1 MSRRPGAP
9 APALKS
15 LRVWTLVVSAAVA
28 DVKNVDGRAVDGEE
42 NAPGRSSPVQE
53 LPDLAQEDMNDS
65 QASYRVGVDVGGT
78 FTDLIAYGAGG
89 VLHSAKVPS
98 LPGEQWRGVLDAL
111 ASLGVEPASIRA
123 FVHGTTIATNA
134 LLERKGA
141 TTGLVTTEGFR
152 DLLEIGKGRRLVGG
166 LFDPEW
172 QRPAPLVPRDRRLE
186 VPERIAADGS
196 VVRPLDGA
204 DFDALAAALGAKGV
218 EAVAVALLNSYVDD
232 AHEQT
237 VARELAS
244 RLPEA
249 AICASAEL
257 TPERGEFERTST
269 AVLNAYLT
277 PVMRA
282 YLTALRKALHDRDIA
297 APVNIMGSNG
307 GAMTLAAAADRCAGT
322 FLSGPVGG
330 VTGAVRVAASAG
342 VEDII
347 TFDMG
352 GTSTDV
358 ALVHGLAPRMS
369 HDNQIDA
376 WPLKMPQL
384 DIHTIGAGGGSI
396 VWVQDDGTL
405 GVGPRSAGAVPG
417 PACYG
422 RGATEPTV
430 SDANLLLGRLPVG
443 RALSGGLVL
452 DAENARAAFRTLAA
466 RVGGDSDLVD
476 GRSGEMDPATQ
487 ALHAHGDGN
496 DGLVTLAS
504 ASLQIAV
511 AKMAGAVREV
521 SVHRGFDPRDF
532 TLLGF
537 GGAGPMHAMAVAE
550 ELGISRVLVPRFP
563 GHLSALGQML
573 ADLRRDAVTAWGG
586 RVTEIAIRCAEGTH
600 GRDARRRRREAR
612 GGRHARR
619 PPAPRVHPRRTLR
632 RSVLHAADPLESG
645 GHRLDAAPRRVRRAA
660 RGDVRL
666 RGPRQRRRD
675 RQRAAR
681 LHRRGRQARGGL
693 RTGRERRPR
702 HRAPAGV
709 VQGVVRDA
717 GGRPGAPRGR
727 LARRGTGNRRGGG
740 WNHGGAARLDG
751 GGGCERRPDM
761 RGERSLVGGGEVQ
774 GVSSRGLAP
783 GGHRHG
789 GRHSEHPA
797 PRFRGHRRPGA
808 GLGVLR
814 LGDAPSRREPD
825 DELPVCGGL
834 RQAVPGVLDREAA
847 RRGERRRR
855 KRHARLLHRAVPRS
869 GGRVPC
875 GRTRS
880 GRSGRGGSRVHG
892 PTTARDTTAPS
903 CATPTDTR

>member
-1 MSRRPGAP
+1 
-9 APALKS
+9 
-15 LRVWTLVVSAAVA
+15 
-28 DVKNVDGRAVDGEE
+28 
-42 NAPGRSSPVQE
+42 
-53 LPDLAQEDMNDS
+53 MNDS

-78 FTDLIAYGAGG
+78 FTDVIAYGAGG

-111 ASLGVEPASIRA
+111 ASLGIEPASIRA

-172 QRPAPLVPRDRRLE
+172 QRPAPLVPRYRRLE

-196 VVRPLDGA
+196 VVRPLDGV
-204 DFDALAAALGAKGV
+204 DFDALAATLHAKGV

-232 AHEQT
+232 AHERAL
-237 VARELAS
+237 ARELAS

-282 YLTALRKALHDRDIA
+282 YLAALQEALHDREIS

-307 GAMTLAAAADRCAGT
+307 GAMTLAAAAERCAGT

-330 VTGAVRVAASAG
+330 VTGAVRVAANAG
-342 VEDII
+342 VEDVI

-422 RGATEPTV
+422 RGGTEPTV

-443 RALSGGLVL
+443 RTLAGGLVL
-452 DAENARAAFRTLAA
+452 DVEKARAAFRRLRA
-466 RVGGDSDLVD
+466 RVGGDNAFAD
-476 GRSGEMDPATQ
+476 GRDAEMGPEWQAHHARSGSD
-487 ALHAHGDGN
+487 DR
-496 DGLVTLAS
+496 LVALAS
-504 ASLQIAV
+504 ASLQLAV
-511 AKMAGAVREV
+511 ARMAGAVREV

-537 GGAGPMHAMAVAE
+537 GGAGPMHAMTVAE
-550 ELGISRVLVPRFP
+550 ELGISRVLVPRLP

-573 ADLRRDAVTAWGG
+573 ADLRRDTVAAWGG
-586 RVTEIAIRCAEGTH
+586 RVSELAIDALRARALAM
-600 GRDARRRRREAR
+600 RDDGAAKLEAD
-612 GGRHARR
+612 GM
-619 PPAPRVHPRRTLR
+619 T
-632 RSVLHAADPLESG
+632 
-645 GHRLDAAPRRVRRAA
+645 
-660 RGDVRL
+660 
-666 RGPRQRRRD
+666 RD
-675 RQRAAR
+675 RQRHEFTLDVRHVGQSFTLPIRWDPADTDWTPLRAAFDARHEETFGYADAANDVEIVNVR
-681 LHRRGRQARGGL
+681 LVSIGEVDKPVVDFTPDGSGDPVI
-693 RTGRERRPR
+693 ERRPVWFGEWCETPVVDR
-702 HRAPAGV
+702 ERLAAGWRIDGPAIV
-709 VQGVVRDA
+709 EEA
-717 GGRPGAPRGR
+717 GGTTVAPPGWTVEV
-727 LARRGTGNRRGGG
+727 GTS
-740 WNHGGAARLDG
+740 GALM
-751 GGGCERRPDM
+751 CE
-761 RGERSLVGGGEVQ
+761 
-774 GVSSRGLAP
+774 
-783 GGHRHG
+783 
-789 GRHSEHPA
+789 
-797 PRFRGHRRPGA
+797 
-808 GLGVLR
+808 
-814 LGDAPSRREPD
+814 
-825 DELPVCGGL
+825 
-834 RQAVPGVLDREAA
+834 
-847 RRGERRRR
+847 
-855 KRHARLLHRAVPRS
+855 
-869 GGRVPC
+869 
-875 GRTRS
+875 
-880 GRSGRGGSRVHG
+880 GSVRW
-892 PTTARDTTAPS
+892 
-903 CATPTDTR
+903 

>member
-1 MSRRPGAP
+1 MNESRQAVR
-9 APALKS
+9 
-15 LRVWTLVVSAAVA
+15 SA
-28 DVKNVDGRAVDGEE
+28 R
-42 NAPGRSSPVQE
+42 
-53 LPDLAQEDMNDS
+53 
-65 QASYRVGVDVGGT
+65 ASYRVGVDVGGT
-78 FTDLIAYGAGG
+78 FTDLIAYGADG

-111 ASLGVEPASIRA
+111 AALGIEPDSILA

-172 QRPAPLVPRDRRLE
+172 RRPAPLVPRDRRLE
-186 VPERIAADGS
+186 VTERIAADGS
-196 VVRPLDGA
+196 VVRPLDDF
-204 DFDALAAALGAKGV
+204 DFDALAETLRDKRV

-232 AHEQT
+232 AHERA
-237 VARELAS
+237 VALALAS

-249 AICASAEL
+249 AICGSAAL

-282 YLTALRKALHDRDIA
+282 YLAELERALLERDIS

-307 GAMTLAAAADRCAGT
+307 GAMTLSAAAERCAGT

-342 VEDII
+342 VEDVI

-396 VWVQDDGTL
+396 VWVQPDGTL

-422 RGATEPTV
+422 RGGADPTV

-452 DAENARAAFRTLAA
+452 DAERARGAFRSLDA
-466 RVGGDSDLVD
+466 
-476 GRSGEMDPATQ
+476 
-487 ALHAHGDGN
+487 
-496 DGLVTLAS
+496 DGLGEEDDIVALAS
-504 ASLQIAV
+504 ASLRIAV
-511 AKMAGAVREV
+511 ARMAGAVREV

-537 GGAGPMHAMAVAE
+537 GGAGPMHAMPVAE

-573 ADLRRDAVTAWGG
+573 ADLRRDTVAAWGG
-586 RVTEIAIRCAEGTH
+586 RVPELPFDALRARAGAMRDDGAAKLEADGT
-600 GRDARRRRREAR
+600 
-612 GGRHARR
+612 
-619 PPAPRVHPRRTLR
+619 P
-632 RSVLHAADPLESG
+632 
-645 GHRLDAAPRRVRRAA
+645 
-660 RGDVRL
+660 
-666 RGPRQRRRD
+666 RD
-675 RQRAAR
+675 RQRHEFTLDVRYVGQSFTLPIRWDPADSDWAPLRVAFDAR
-681 LHRRGRQARGGL
+681 HEETFGYADTANDIEIVNVRLVSIGEVEKPAVDFMPAGGGDAL
-693 RTGRERRPR
+693 LECRPVWFGEWIETPIIDRERLAVGWRTEG
-702 HRAPAGV
+702 PAIV
-709 VQGVVRDA
+709 EEA
-717 GGRPGAPRGR
+717 GGTTVAPPGW
-727 LARRGTGNRRGGG
+727 T
-740 WNHGGAARLDG
+740 
-751 GGGCERRPDM
+751 
-761 RGERSLVGGGEVQ
+761 VEV
-774 GVSSRGLAP
+774 
-783 GGHRHG
+783 
-789 GRHSEHPA
+789 
-797 PRFRGHRRPGA
+797 
-808 GLGVLR
+808 
-814 LGDAPSRREPD
+814 D
-825 DELPVCGGL
+825 
-834 RQAVPGVLDREAA
+834 
-847 RRGERRRR
+847 
-855 KRHARLLHRAVPRS
+855 RS
-869 GGRVPC
+869 GALMCEGAVRW
-875 GRTRS
+875 
-880 GRSGRGGSRVHG
+880 
-892 PTTARDTTAPS
+892 
-903 CATPTDTR
+903 

>member
-1 MSRRPGAP
+1 
-9 APALKS
+9 
-15 LRVWTLVVSAAVA
+15 
-28 DVKNVDGRAVDGEE
+28 
-42 NAPGRSSPVQE
+42 
-53 LPDLAQEDMNDS
+53 MNDS
-65 QASYRVGVDVGGT
+65 QPSYRVGVDVGGT

-204 DFDALAAALGAKGV
+204 DFDALAAALGTKGV

-232 AHEQT
+232 AHERT

-282 YLTALRKALHDRDIA
+282 YLAALRRALLDRDIS

-330 VTGAVRVAASAG
+330 VTGAVRVAERSG

-396 VWVQDDGTL
+396 VRVQEDGTL
-405 GVGPRSAGAVPG
+405 GVGPQSAGAVPG

-422 RGATEPTV
+422 RGGTEPTV

-452 DAENARAAFRTLAA
+452 DAEDARAAFRRLRT
-466 RVGGDSDLVD
+466 RIGGDGDFTD
-476 GRSGEMDPATQ
+476 GRGEKMGPATQ
-487 ALHAHGDGN
+487 AHHARGGDD
-496 DGLVTLAS
+496 DGVVALAS
-504 ASLQIAV
+504 GSLQIAV

-573 ADLRRDAVTAWGG
+573 ADLRRDTVAAWGG
-586 RVTEIAIRCAEGTH
+586 RITELAIDALRARALAMRDDGT
-600 GRDARRRRREAR
+600 A
-612 GGRHARR
+612 
-619 PPAPRVHPRRTLR
+619 
-632 RSVLHAADPLESG
+632 
-645 GHRLDAAPRRVRRAA
+645 RLDADGMP
-660 RGDVRL
+660 
-666 RGPRQRRRD
+666 RD
-675 RQRAAR
+675 RQRHEFTLDVRYVGQSFTLPIRWNPADTDWTPLRAAFDARHEETFGYADAASDIEIVNVR
-681 LHRRGRQARGGL
+681 LVSIGEVEKPVVDFAPAGSGGPVI
-693 RTGRERRPR
+693 ERRPVWFGEWCETPVVDR
-702 HRAPAGV
+702 KRLAAGWRIEGPAIV
-709 VQGVVRDA
+709 EEA
-717 GGRPGAPRGR
+717 GGTTVAPPGW
-727 LARRGTGNRRGGG
+727 TVEVDSS
-740 WNHGGAARLDG
+740 GALR
-751 GGGCERRPDM
+751 CE
-761 RGERSLVGGGEVQ
+761 
-774 GVSSRGLAP
+774 
-783 GGHRHG
+783 
-789 GRHSEHPA
+789 
-797 PRFRGHRRPGA
+797 
-808 GLGVLR
+808 
-814 LGDAPSRREPD
+814 
-825 DELPVCGGL
+825 
-834 RQAVPGVLDREAA
+834 
-847 RRGERRRR
+847 
-855 KRHARLLHRAVPRS
+855 
-869 GGRVPC
+869 
-875 GRTRS
+875 
-880 GRSGRGGSRVHG
+880 GSVRW
-892 PTTARDTTAPS
+892 
-903 CATPTDTR
+903 